1 MTRARRKILVLS
13 QYVSLIVG
21 LVMLGY
27 CAFVVIAMRR
37 YQEQAQ
43 GKLERLAQ
51 TSSVQISDH
60 TFLEATDRPVTR
72 RVSNKPPPFVGRIEI
87 PRTRLSA
94 IVAEGT
100 SSEVLSVAVGHV
112 EGTALPGES
121 GNIALAAHRDTFF
134 RGLGELQSGDFIRL
148 TIPKGRFDYRVE
160 FTEVVDPADT
170 WILRSGSGQAL
181 TLITCY
187 PFHYIGAAP
196 KRFVVRAYRVH
207 AS

>member
-1 MTRARRKILVLS
+1 MSRSRRKILVWTR
-13 QYVSLIVG
+13 YVLLMVAV
-21 LVMLGY
+21 VMLGY
-27 CAFVVIAMRR
+27 CAFVFLATRR

-43 GKLERLAQ
+43 HKLERLAQ
-51 TSSVQISDH
+51 SSSAQVSDH
-60 TFLEATDRPVTR
+60 TRPEATDRPVTR
-72 RVSNKPPPFVGRIEI
+72 RVSNEPTPFVGRIEI
-87 PRTRLSA
+87 PRTHLSA

-100 SSEVLSVAVGHV
+100 SSEILTIAVGHV

-134 RGLGELQSGDFIRL
+134 RGLGELQSGDLIRL
-148 TIPKGRFDYRVE
+148 TIPKGRVDYRVE

-170 WILRSGSGQAL
+170 WILRSGSNQAL